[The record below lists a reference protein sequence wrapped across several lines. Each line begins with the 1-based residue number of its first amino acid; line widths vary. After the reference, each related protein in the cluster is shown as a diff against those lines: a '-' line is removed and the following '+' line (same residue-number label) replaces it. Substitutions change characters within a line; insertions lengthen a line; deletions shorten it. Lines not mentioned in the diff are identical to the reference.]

1 MSKQPY
7 RIMIDPGHGG
17 HDPGAISPHFGIAEK
32 EIVLRMALMFRDY
45 ISESDYLYD
54 VLLTREEDIF
64 IPLQKRCDKAND
76 ATVDL
81 FVSFHCNASENQSAK
96 GIEVFFYAGSEQ
108 SKLLAAEVYR
118 DLLTMI
124 EGHDGR
130 GIKEGKYY
138 VLKFTKMPAILIE
151 FEFLS
156 NEEQAQF
163 LADKDNQMLMIQS
176 VADTVEYFLEGG
188 DHE

>member
-1 MSKQPY
+1 MSNKPY
-7 RIMIDPGHGG
+7 KIMVDSGHGG
-17 HDPGAISPHFGIAEK
+17 HDPGAISPHYGIAEK

-45 ISESDYLYD
+45 ISESDYLYS
-54 VLLTREEDIF
+54 VLLTREEDVF
-64 IPLQKRCDKAND
+64 IPLPKRCDKANN
-76 ATVDL
+76 AGVDL

-96 GIEVFFYAGSEQ
+96 GIEVFFYPGSEQ

-151 FEFLS
+151 FEFIS
-156 NEEQAQF
+156 NEEQAKF
-163 LADKDNQMLMIQS
+163 LADKDNQLLMIQS
-176 VADTVEYFLEGG
+176 VADSLEYFLESGE
-188 DHE
+188 HE